1 MAQVRGKYTL
11 GGLRFHEGA
20 TTVLEIAQQANG
32 GVKPRVTTALVD
44 GAIGIF
50 TQTVYITKASAAALT
65 LAAPTAGTHDGVT
78 IDIIST
84 TAQAHTVTATTI
96 GFNAGDAASDVGTFA
111 TAIGNGLRI
120 QAYQG
125 EWYVL
130 NNIGVTLA

>member
-1 MAQVRGKYTL
+1 MANVHSRYNL
-11 GGLRFHEGA
+11 GGLQFFEGA
-20 TTVLEIAQQANG
+20 NTVLDIAQQANG
-32 GVKPRVTTALVD
+32 GVKPRITTALVD

-50 TQTVYITKASAAALT
+50 SQSVYITKATAAALT
-65 LAAPTAGTHDGVT
+65 IAAPTAGTHDGVT

-96 GFNAGDAASDVGTFA
+96 GFNAGGAASDVGTFA

>member
-50 TQTVYITKASAAALT
+50 SQTVYITKASAAALT
-65 LAAPTAGTHDGVT
+65 LAAPTATTHDGVT

-84 TAQAHTVTATTI
+84 TAQAHTVTYTD
-96 GFNAGDAASDVGTFA
+96 GFNGGGASTDVGTFA

-125 EWYVL
+125 KWYVL